1 MNIEKYGR
9 TPETKLSNVFR
20 LPVLLHQCF
29 ASLRV
34 GAAFVIDTPKNKR
47 NLPEHVHDISAVFCV
62 RPSSSTPPLPM
73 RRARGAEQ
81 GEAFEQ
87 LNAAVPRWVVWQIP
101 RNPMLNAYRSSTVQV
116 CSVRRSS
123 SPNSWL
129 NLGKISV
136 QGERAKFTGLVLGCI
151 EAKFCK

>member
-1 MNIEKYGR
+1 MVELQKQSCR
-9 TPETKLSNVFR
+9 M
-20 LPVLLHQCF
+20 CF
-29 ASLRV
+29 AFPFCFINVLHLFALV
-34 GAAFVIDTPKNKR
+34 PQR

-62 RPSSSTPPLPM
+62 RPSFSTPPLPM
-73 RRARGAEQ
+73 RRAREAEQ

-101 RNPMLNAYRSSTVQV
+101 RKPMLNAYRSSTVQV